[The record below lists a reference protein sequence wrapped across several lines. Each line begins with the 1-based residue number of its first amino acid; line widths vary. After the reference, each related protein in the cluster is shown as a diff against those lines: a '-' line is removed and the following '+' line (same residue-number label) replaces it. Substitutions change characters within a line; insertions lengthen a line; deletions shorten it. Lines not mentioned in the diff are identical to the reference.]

1 MNLKKYFFYWLAGM
15 VGIILLYVA
24 FGPKAKKID
33 LKSINFYSTESAEL
47 YFKNI
52 RSFSYDREENEEARF
67 ILYRIKSREKD
78 TLIPKV
84 NFMLVSNWLQ
94 DENYIIAE
102 PHPNHL
108 FDMGLMWKNG
118 DSSGVI
124 DLSTRDAENNYVF
137 AASFYEQLTGESEF
151 FYLDNEGN
159 KQQLIFSEDQRKSL
173 NKTLKDY
180 FKLVGKIR

>member
-1 MNLKKYFFYWLAGM
+1 
-15 VGIILLYVA
+15 
-24 FGPKAKKID
+24 
-33 LKSINFYSTESAEL
+33 
-47 YFKNI
+47 
-52 RSFSYDREENEEARF
+52 
-67 ILYRIKSREKD
+67 
-78 TLIPKV
+78 
-84 NFMLVSNWLQ
+84 
-94 DENYIIAE
+94 
-102 PHPNHL
+102 
-108 FDMGLMWKNG
+108 MGLMWENG
-118 DSSGVI
+118 DNSGVI

>member
-1 MNLKKYFFYWLAGM
+1 MDLKKYFLYWLGGM
-15 VGIILLYVA
+15 LGVVVLFIV
-24 FGPKAKKID
+24 FGTKVKKID

-52 RSFSYDREENEEARF
+52 RSFSYEREENEEARF
-67 ILYRIKSREKD
+67 ILYRIKTREKD
-78 TLIPKV
+78 TLVPTI

-102 PHPNHL
+102 PWPNEL
-108 FDMGLMWKNG
+108 LNLGIMWQSK

-124 DLSTRDAENNYVF
+124 ELNNKDVESNYIF
-137 AASFYEQLTGESEF
+137 AATFYEQLAAESK
-151 FYLDNEGN
+151 FYYLNDDGV
-159 KQQLIFSEDQRKSL
+159 KQELIFSEDQRKSL

>member
-1 MNLKKYFFYWLAGM
+1 MNLKKYFFYWLASM
-15 VGIILLYVA
+15 AALVLLYIV

-67 ILYRIKSREKD
+67 VLYRIKSREKD
-78 TLIPKV
+78 TLIPAI

-102 PHPNHL
+102 PQPSDLLNN
-108 FDMGLMWKNG
+108 GLNWRRG
-118 DSSGVI
+118 EDSGT
-124 DLSTRDAENNYVF
+124 LMLTTKDAEDHYIF
-137 AASFYEQLTGESEF
+137 SASFYELLTAEADF
-151 FYLDNEGN
+151 FYFDKRQKE
-159 KQQLIFSEDQRKSL
+159 QLLFISEDQRKSL
-173 NKTLKDY
+173 NKTLSDY